1 MRKSIYGVCMSA
13 FLLLGTLPMKAQFN
27 IGKAAGGTT
36 KVLKSSH
43 INRCRHGKIRKRV
56 YCVDG

>member
-27 IGKAAGGTT
+27 IGKAAGGAT
-36 KVLKSSH
+36 KGLSRKKV
-43 INRCRHGKIRKRV
+43 GKFS
-56 YCVDG
+56 

>member
-27 IGKAAGGTT
+27 IGKAAGGAT
-36 KVLKSSH
+36 KVLKAATLTDADRQSM
-43 INRCRHGKIRKRV
+43 
-56 YCVDG
+56 